1 LIKRFTGHLVYSLYS
16 HPAGNDVSCLG
27 EESGSGLVFK
37 YPLNYLPSDAAGVI
51 RKIKK
56 AEPITACLFGKM
68 IAAQRYTN
76 KIRAPLRY
84 GT

>member
-1 LIKRFTGHLVYSLYS
+1 LVYSRYG

-27 EESGSGLVFK
+27 EEAGSGLVFK